1 MHEGIKVVLSAEPL
15 GTLAGF
21 PITNALLM
29 TWLVMALLIGFA
41 FFFRRSLTLV
51 PGKLQA
57 VVEWAL
63 TGLYD
68 FVGETLGSDA
78 LTKRFFPL
86 IATIFLFVL
95 VGNELEFIPG
105 IGSIGI
111 AHGAE
116 LIPLLRVPAT
126 DLNFTLALAA
136 VAFIAIEVAG
146 IGALGF
152 LQYGKKFITIK
163 SPLAF
168 VVGVIELFSEV
179 ARLISFSFRLFGNIF
194 AGEVMVLVASFFL
207 AYALPVPIMAFEVFV
222 GFIQAAIFA
231 LLTLFFAKIATEMHE
246 EHDAPHAE
254 TPLPVPV

>member
-1 MHEGIKVVLSAEPL
+1 MHEGITVVLAAERI
-15 GTLAGF
+15 GSVFGF

-57 VVEWAL
+57 CVEWAL

-68 FVGETLGSDA
+68 FVAETLGDDA
-78 LTKRFFPL
+78 LARCFFPL

-95 VGNELEFIPG
+95 IGNELEFVPG
-105 IGSIGI
+105 IGSIGFSR
-111 AHGAE
+111 GLE
-116 LIPLLRVPAT
+116 FIPLLRVPAT

-136 VAFIAIEVAG
+136 IAFIAIEIAG

-152 LQYGKKFITIK
+152 LRYGKKFITIK

-179 ARLISFSFRLFGNIF
+179 ARLISFSFRLFGNVF
-194 AGEVMVLVASFFL
+194 AGEVMVLVASFFF
-207 AYALPVPIMAFEVFV
+207 AYLLPVPIMAFEVFV
-222 GFIQAAIFA
+222 GFIQAA
-231 LLTLFFAKIATEMHE
+231 
-246 EHDAPHAE
+246 
-254 TPLPVPV
+254 

>member
-1 MHEGIKVVLSAEPL
+1 MHEGISVVLSAERV
-15 GTLAGF
+15 GSVFGF
-21 PITNALLM
+21 PITNALVM

-51 PGKLQA
+51 PGKLQT

-63 TGLYD
+63 TALYD
-68 FVGETLGSDA
+68 FVGETLGNDA
-78 LTKRFFPL
+78 LARRFFPL

-95 VGNELEFIPG
+95 VGNELGFVPG
-105 IGSIGI
+105 VGSLGFT
-111 AHGAE
+111 HGDT

-126 DLNFTLALAA
+126 DLNFTLALATI
-136 VAFIAIEVAG
+136 AFIAIEIAG

-152 LQYGKKFITIK
+152 LQYGKKFITLK

-194 AGEVMVLVASFFL
+194 AGEVMVLVASFFF
-207 AYALPVPIMAFEVFV
+207 AYLLPVPIMAFEVFV

-231 LLTLFFAKIATEMHE
+231 LLTLFFAKIAIEVQGAH
-246 EHDAPHAE
+246 
-254 TPLPVPV
+254 